1 MPGRLEGEVQAKASL
16 KILGKET
23 DLVVSLEHVTCGVAR
38 PVYFL
43 SCHDPLV
50 ALLLFVFALFI
61 GLTGREAEK
70 RAFLFY

>member
-1 MPGRLEGEVQAKASL
+1 MENDVQTHATLNLIRKGRGF
-16 KILGKET
+16 
-23 DLVVSLEHVTCGVAR
+23 VVSLEHVTCGVAR